1 MDRVCVCFKY
11 VYVCVCMCMYYFK
24 TGVWGGEC
32 MKAKSVKKYICPAD
46 VNLLD
51 RSP

>member
-11 VYVCVCMCMYYFK
+11 VYVCVHVYVLFQDWC
-24 TGVWGGEC
+24 GGGEC